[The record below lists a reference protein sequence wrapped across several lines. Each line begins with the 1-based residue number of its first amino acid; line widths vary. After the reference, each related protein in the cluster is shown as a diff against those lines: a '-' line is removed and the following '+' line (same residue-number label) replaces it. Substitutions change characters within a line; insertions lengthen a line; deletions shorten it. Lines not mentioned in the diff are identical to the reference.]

1 MTGILTFLAE
11 LVVLYRVL
19 YKELQP
25 PLRPF
30 AYLRNCRD
38 FVTIA
43 FVASRLPDLVCSY
56 LLIAMSGGVAV
67 MFLLKYA
74 EDKFWKEWKMQRD
87 EMKKSKEMAQERA
100 EQERLGRK
108 PVSMEAEDA
117 AQLMAK
123 ETIRRAR
130 EARDGNTET
139 EGS

>member
-1 MTGILTFLAE
+1 
-11 LVVLYRVL
+11 
-19 YKELQP
+19 
-25 PLRPF
+25 
-30 AYLRNCRD
+30 
-38 FVTIA
+38 
-43 FVASRLPDLVCSY
+43 
-56 LLIAMSGGVAV
+56 MSGGVAV